1 MRIVL
6 AGATGFLGKP
16 LTTRLVTAGHAVTVL
31 TRRPAVPPASGPE
44 GPPPRVQVIEWQP
57 DGTAGPWASVVDGAD
72 AVVNLSGAPLA
83 PRRWTPGRKRVLI
96 DSRVL
101 PNRSLVAAIAAA
113 KTRPRLLVS
122 ASGAG
127 YYGDCGDRT
136 ITEEA
141 PPGDDFLGRLALEWE
156 GAANAAHSLG
166 TRVVTVRTGLVLG
179 QGGGVLAPMLPPF
192 KLGLGGPFGNGQQYW
207 PWVHL
212 DDWLALVEFTLA
224 QPALDGPFNNSAPE
238 PATNEEVSR
247 TLARVLHRPSVF
259 RVPAFVLR
267 LAMGEMADGLLLSGQ
282 RAVPARALSMG
293 FRFRYESLE
302 AALRQALG
310 AR

>member
-6 AGATGFLGKP
+6 AGATGFLGRP
-16 LTTRLVTAGHAVTVL
+16 LTARLVAAGHAVTVL
-31 TRRPAVPPASGPE
+31 TRHPSAGSPVPQ
-44 GPPPRVQVIEWQP
+44 VQWQP
-57 DGTAGPWASVVDGAD
+57 DGTAGPWAGIIDGAD

-83 PRRWTPGRKRVLI
+83 PRRWTTERKRVLV

-101 PNRSLVAAIAAA
+101 PNRSLVAAIGAA
-113 KTRPRLLVS
+113 KTPPRVLVS

-127 YYGDCGDRT
+127 YYGHCGDRT

-156 GAANAAHSLG
+156 GAANVARTLG
-166 TRVVTVRTGLVLG
+166 TRAVAIRTGLVLG
-179 QGGGVLAPMLPPF
+179 EGGGVLAPMLPPF
-192 KLGLGGPFGNGQQYW
+192 RLGLGGPFGDGRQYW

-212 DDWLALVEFTLA
+212 DDWLALVEFTLV

-238 PATNEEVSR
+238 PATNEEFSR
-247 TLARVLHRPSVF
+247 TLSRVLHRPCLF
-259 RVPAFVLR
+259 RVPAFALR

-282 RAVPARALSMG
+282 RAVPARALSLG

-310 AR
+310 APQSSHGSAG

>member
-6 AGATGFLGKP
+6 AGATGFLGRP
-16 LTTRLVTAGHAVTVL
+16 LTARLVAAGHAVTVL
-31 TRRPAVPPASGPE
+31 TRHPSPGSAVPQ
-44 GPPPRVQVIEWQP
+44 VQWQP
-57 DGTAGPWASVVDGAD
+57 DGTAGPWAGVIDGAD

-83 PRRWTPGRKRVLI
+83 PRRWTTERKRVLV
-96 DSRVL
+96 DSRVM
-101 PNRSLVAAIAAA
+101 PNRSLVAAIGAA
-113 KTRPRLLVS
+113 KTRPRVLVS

-127 YYGDCGDRT
+127 YYGHCEDRT

-156 GAANAAHSLG
+156 GAANVARTLG
-166 TRVVTVRTGLVLG
+166 THAVAIRTGLVLG
-179 QGGGVLAPMLPPF
+179 EGGGVLAPMLPPF
-192 KLGLGGPFGNGQQYW
+192 RLGLGGPFGDGRQYW

-224 QPALDGPFNNSAPE
+224 QPSLDGPFNNSAPE
-238 PATNEEVSR
+238 PATNEEFSR
-247 TLARVLHRPSVF
+247 TLARVLHRPCLF
-259 RVPAFVLR
+259 RVPAFALR

-282 RAVPARALSMG
+282 RAVPARALSLG

-310 AR
+310 APQSSRGSAG

>member
-6 AGATGFLGKP
+6 AGATGFLGRP
-16 LTTRLVTAGHAVTVL
+16 LTARFVAAGHAVTVL
-31 TRRPAVPPASGPE
+31 TRHPSPGSPVPQ
-44 GPPPRVQVIEWQP
+44 VQWQP
-57 DGTAGPWASVVDGAD
+57 DGTAGPWAGVIDGAD

-83 PRRWTPGRKRVLI
+83 PRRWTTERKRVLV

-101 PNRSLVAAIAAA
+101 PNRSLVAAIGAA
-113 KTRPRLLVS
+113 KTPPRMLVS

-127 YYGDCGDRT
+127 IYGHCGDRT

-156 GAANAAHSLG
+156 GAANVARTLG
-166 TRVVTVRTGLVLG
+166 THAVAIRTGLVLG
-179 QGGGVLAPMLPPF
+179 DGGGVLAPMLPPF
-192 KLGLGGPFGNGQQYW
+192 RLGLGGPFGDGRQYW

-212 DDWLALVEFTLA
+212 DDWLALVEFTLV

-238 PATNEEVSR
+238 PATNEEFSR
-247 TLARVLHRPSVF
+247 TLARVLHRPCLF
-259 RVPAFVLR
+259 RVPAFALR

-282 RAVPARALSMG
+282 RAVPARALSLG

-310 AR
+310 VPQSSRGSAG

>member
-6 AGATGFLGKP
+6 AGATGFLGRP
-16 LTTRLVTAGHAVTVL
+16 LTARLVAAGHAVTVL
-31 TRRPAVPPASGPE
+31 TRRPSAGSPIPQ
-44 GPPPRVQVIEWQP
+44 VQWQP
-57 DGTAGPWASVVDGAD
+57 DGTAGPWAGIIDGAD

-83 PRRWTPGRKRVLI
+83 PRRWTTERKRVLV

-101 PNRSLVAAIAAA
+101 PNRSLVAAIGAA
-113 KTRPRLLVS
+113 KTPPRVLVS

-127 YYGDCGDRT
+127 YYGHCGDRT

-156 GAANAAHSLG
+156 GAANVARTLG
-166 TRVVTVRTGLVLG
+166 TRAVAIRTGLVLG
-179 QGGGVLAPMLPPF
+179 EGGGVLAPMLPPF
-192 KLGLGGPFGNGQQYW
+192 RLGLGGPFGDGRQYW

-212 DDWLALVEFTLA
+212 DDWLALVEFTLV
-224 QPALDGPFNNSAPE
+224 QPGVDGPFNNSAPE
-238 PATNEEVSR
+238 PATNQEFAR
-247 TLARVLHRPSVF
+247 TLARVLHRPCLF
-259 RVPAFVLR
+259 RVPAFALR

-282 RAVPARALSMG
+282 RAVPARALSLG

-310 AR
+310 VPQSSHGSAG